1 MLLTTG
7 GIRYKQSR
15 STNVS
20 LGIAAS
26 YSADES
32 YEALKKSDVI
42 TL

>member
-1 MLLTTG
+1 MLFMTG
-7 GIRYKQSR
+7 GSRYKQSR

-32 YEALKKSDVI
+32 YEALKKAM
-42 TL
+42 

>member
-7 GIRYKQSR
+7 GSRYKQSR

-20 LGIAAS
+20 VGIGAS

-32 YEALKKSDVI
+32 FEALHSEVI
-42 TL
+42 T